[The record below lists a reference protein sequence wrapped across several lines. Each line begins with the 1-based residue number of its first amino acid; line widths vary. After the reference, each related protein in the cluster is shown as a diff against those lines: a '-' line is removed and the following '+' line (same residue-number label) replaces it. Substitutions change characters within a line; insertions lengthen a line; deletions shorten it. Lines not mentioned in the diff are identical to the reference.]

1 MIHLNERI
9 TIKTERL
16 MITEASIDDLEFFMY
31 IEQIAENKRYEMS
44 GVLEQTA
51 IIEKFNKFLKGRSQ
65 IPHQGAIMFIAKL
78 NDYPIGYISL
88 ICNWEK
94 TKEWELGYSF
104 LPSHFRQGYAFE
116 SILPVINFA
125 FNELK
130 IHKLMAF
137 VHAGNTPSIKLLEKL
152 KMKQEGHLREAR
164 LIDGTWADEKVFTMI
179 ENDLFN
185 LYLT

>member
-1 MIHLNERI
+1 MINLNDRI

-16 MITEASIDDLEFFMY
+16 MINDLSVDDLEFFMH
-31 IEQIAENKRYEMS
+31 IEQIAENKKYEMS
-44 GVLEQTA
+44 GVLEQTS

-65 IPHQGAIMFIAKL
+65 LPHRGAIMFIVTL
-78 NDYPIGYISL
+78 NDHPIGYISL
-88 ICNWEK
+88 RCNFEK
-94 TKEWELGYSF
+94 TKEWEMGYSF
-104 LPSHFRQGYAFE
+104 LRSHFRQGFAYE
-116 SILPVINFA
+116 SIQSVINFA

-164 LIDGTWADEKVFTMI
+164 LIDGEWADEKVFSLLQL
-179 ENDLFN
+179 EA
-185 LYLT
+185 